1 MKPSYTK
8 HELDEW
14 ENGARNARM
23 GFSLSQSY
31 KHLNR
36 YDHDM
41 RNVHKDGWIAMK
53 EYLKLK
59 EIDEE
64 LS

>member
-1 MKPSYTK
+1 MRKSHTK
-8 HELDEW
+8 LEQDEW
-14 ENGARNARM
+14 ENGARNAKI
-23 GFSLSQSY
+23 GLSLSQSY
-31 KHLNR
+31 KHLHK

-53 EYLKLK
+53 EYLRLK

>member
-1 MKPSYTK
+1 MKPSYNQQ
-8 HELDEW
+8 ELAEW

-31 KHLNR
+31 KHLHR